1 MKSHIV
7 HRESGEKPDSSV
19 NTNEEIKED
28 GNKRKITVSNLISLM
43 QGIPIE
49 DGHWLSYVRD
59 S

>member
-49 DGHWLSYVRD
+49 DGY
-59 S
+59 